1 MEPGDLGGDRIPQ
14 LINSP
19 SDASTTPTTPT
30 TSTNLDTDNV
40 SQVAIG
46 QDLAGDSTINAIPER
61 SSGSPRFSSHNT
73 QVLSSHPEVLV
84 TTSLD
89 SKAVSQVATHQDLV
103 EKPTSDATP
112 ISKSGQ
118 PRFDLHDLPNPGSQ
132 PGNVVTID
140 GLTAA
145 SLSPGEIF
153 RFAASS
159 RVDRRTSRL
168 GSLPS
173 NFTRLGKAT
182 SIRNNPYSTMVL
194 RPRIVPNPA
203 FQRPSNPF
211 QNLLRDLLGKEVTKP
226 GERPG
231 SSVVGDCVVS
241 WKPSVVPQLFEFKY
255 WFKQFKKKCVFL
267 VQDYHLRQ
275 ESPVSSRPRVL
286 AEHNAYIL
294 AARRRRKAS

>member
-1 MEPGDLGGDRIPQ
+1 MEPGDLGGDRIPH

-19 SDASTTPTTPT
+19 SDASTTPTTT
-30 TSTNLDTDNV
+30 TNLDTHDV
-40 SQVAIG
+40 PQVATG

-61 SSGSPRFSSHNT
+61 SSGSPRFNSHGT
-73 QVLSSHPEVLV
+73 QVPSSRPEVLV

-89 SKAVSQVATHQDLV
+89 SNDVSQVAAHQDLV
-103 EKPTSDATP
+103 EKPPSDAIPT
-112 ISKSGQ
+112 SKLGQ
-118 PRFDLHDLPNPGSQ
+118 PRSDSHDLPNPGSQ

-140 GLTAA
+140 GFTAA
-145 SLSPGEIF
+145 SLRPGEIF

-159 RVDRRTSRL
+159 RADRRTSRP

-173 NFTRLGKAT
+173 NFTRIGKAT
-182 SIRNNPYSTMVL
+182 SIRNNPYSTMGL

-211 QNLLRDLLGKEVTKP
+211 QHLLRDLFAKEVSKP
-226 GERPG
+226 GEKPG

-275 ESPVSSRPRVL
+275 ESPVSFRPHIL
-286 AEHNAYIL
+286 AKHNTHIP
-294 AARRRRKAS
+294 AARRRREAS